1 MTSNAASTGE
11 EDPLAR
17 SRVRGLR
24 KVVWTF
30 NHDSLRA
37 TGEPRH
43 PPPAAAWASSPG
55 EVYTRSEWENAVPG
69 DPRRDEPARLRNDA
83 YIEPVKFPAGLGYE
97 AAGIVDAVGKDVT
110 GFAAGDEVN
119 LVPSFSMN
127 QYFTY
132 GEVILAPDYA
142 VVKHPKSLSFTEAAS
157 IWMMFVTA
165 YGALIEDAKVTT
177 GD

>member
-1 MTSNAASTGE
+1 MTEKVQVDSRLVE
-11 EDPLAR
+11 ELKKQLGP
-17 SRVRGLR
+17 
-24 KVVWTF
+24 
-30 NHDSLRA
+30 
-37 TGEPRH
+37 
-43 PPPAAAWASSPG
+43 
-55 EVYTRSEWENAVPG
+55 EVFVQLTLS
-69 DPRRDEPARLRNDA
+69 
-83 YIEPVKFPAGLGYE
+83 
-97 AAGIVDAVGKDVT
+97 IVDAVGKDVT

-165 YGALIEDAKVTT
+165 YGALIEDAKVTK
-177 GD
+177 GDFVIVPAASSRD